1 MKWQLNCILIVH
13 LVVYLINQIGI
24 SNQCLLEITWISTIH
39 VLFIVNLTTIG
50 VFDKEF
56 TLLIKFS
63 FFHKHVWYTETNFS
77 YNLSNEKNI
86 EVFKIVGTVIY
97 WLYIRWIQ
105 NSFTVLENYIFRS
118 SNFVRYDVELK
129 FNNSFVNIL
138 HSNSV
143 TVEGCKMQKI
153 LVY

>member
-63 FFHKHVWYTETNFS
+63 CMIYRDKLFLQFVKR
-77 YNLSNEKNI
+77 KNI

-97 WLYIRWIQ
+97 WLYVRWIQ